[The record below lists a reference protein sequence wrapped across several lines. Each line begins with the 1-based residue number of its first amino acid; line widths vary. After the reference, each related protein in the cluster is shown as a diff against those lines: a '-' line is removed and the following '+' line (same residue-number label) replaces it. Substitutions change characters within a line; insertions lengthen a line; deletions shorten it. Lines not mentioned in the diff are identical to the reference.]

1 MRQWAEVC
9 VRYAVCLW
17 LSHGESCAGCVAV
30 VSAPEGCAVVVEGGV
45 CSFEHVLSGS
55 RLLRDGVVCRVFSSL
70 SADCV
75 VVLRLCGPSQ
85 GGAQMSTDLRHR
97 PIGVVRCARLWQALA
112 GALGSK
118 TVVTDWLSG
127 NTEAIE
133 VALWLTMLP
142 CVVSR
147 GRFGDA
153 WMSMTVS
160 FGSEAEGA
168 ARASAGNCSM
178 LTQK

>member
-1 MRQWAEVC
+1 MC
-9 VRYAVCLW
+9 K
-17 LSHGESCAGCVAV
+17 
-30 VSAPEGCAVVVEGGV
+30 
-45 CSFEHVLSGS
+45 
-55 RLLRDGVVCRVFSSL
+55 
-70 SADCV
+70 
-75 VVLRLCGPSQ
+75 
-85 GGAQMSTDLRHR
+85 
-97 PIGVVRCARLWQALA
+97 ALA
-112 GALGSK
+112 GARGSK

-168 ARASAGNCSM
+168 ARASLVVAGHLAANSELAHARCNAPRHQQIM
-178 LTQK
+178 QKGPANPPHTTQCTIRTKERHNGVPKRPTATAGRLKH